1 MTEQP
6 KPLWMQRWFQ
16 LLLGSLV
23 LLTVASLVVPW
34 LLGLVYALRSVLLPL
49 VIALG
54 LAYIF
59 NPIVTWVHQRLH
71 LPRWAG
77 TSGVMLAGLLVT
89 LILAL
94 VVLPPLISQGVDLI
108 NNAKEYPDQISQ
120 LVQEQAAKHKDK
132 QQPSTDTS
140 SDDDKQLVSEETTST
155 EAGQP
160 ADESTEKVADAL
172 AGVADAVEDG
182 IRKEAEKSAQS
193 ANADPDNPEDEETKE
208 GFFSDLRIVIEE
220 AIGPDQA
227 TLLLANTADF
237 LSAMDWKAAGT
248 FLLSSLDVG
257 VGVVGSAISITSYFA
272 LSAVIILFCFFF
284 FSWKLN
290 DLIAWFVPFIP
301 VKYKSEVLGVVVQMD
316 KSVAAFIR
324 GRLIQ
329 AGVMAVILSIGWW
342 LAGVPS
348 WLLLGV
354 LSGALNLVPFAAVVG
369 FLAALI
375 LVLVDSVAG
384 GGFTIWV
391 LIWPTV
397 VYILAQGLDGWVV
410 EPVVQGKATDLD
422 PVSVLLAVMIGG
434 ALAGLLGMLIAIPSA
449 ACIKILSREVILPRL
464 RALAGSE
471 PAP

>member
-1 MTEQP
+1 MTEP
-6 KPLWMQRWFQ
+6 PTKPLWMQRWFQ

-59 NPIVTWVHQRLH
+59 NPVVTWAHMKLH

-77 TSGVMLAGLLVT
+77 TTGVMLGGLLIT

-108 NNAKEYPDQISQ
+108 NKAKDYPDQISQ
-120 LVQEQAAKHKDK
+120 IVHEHAAKSKDNQK
-132 QQPSTDTS
+132 EAPS
-140 SDDDKQLVSEETTST
+140 QVLAE
-155 EAGQP
+155 
-160 ADESTEKVADAL
+160 ADAPLDEQLTDL
-172 AGVADAVEDG
+172 ALAEEGSKTPEEGAEQVASVDGENLDQEDG
-182 IRKEAEKSAQS
+182 S
-193 ANADPDNPEDEETKE
+193 ETKA
-208 GFFSDLRIVIEE
+208 GFFNDLRIMIENTLGAE
-220 AIGPDQA
+220 QA
-227 TLLLANTADF
+227 TQLLAGTADL
-237 LSAMDWKAAGT
+237 LSNMDWKAVGT
-248 FLLSSLDVG
+248 FLLTSLDVG

-272 LSAVIILFCFFF
+272 LSAVIIGFCFFF

-301 VKYKSEVLGVVVQMD
+301 VHYKNEVLGVVVQMD

-369 FLAALI
+369 FLSALI

-384 GGFTIWV
+384 GSFTIWV
-391 LIWPTV
+391 LVWPTL
-397 VYILAQGLDGWVV
+397 VYVLAQGLDGWVV
-410 EPVVQGKATDLD
+410 EPIVQGKATDLD

-434 ALAGLLGMLIAIPSA
+434 ALAGLLGMLIAIPTA
-449 ACIKILSREVILPRL
+449 ACIKILSREVVLPRL
-464 RALAGSE
+464 RVLAGSE
-471 PAP
+471 PAT

>member
-6 KPLWMQRWFQ
+6 TPLWMQRWFQ

-23 LLTVASLVVPW
+23 LLTVASLAVPW

-59 NPIVTWVHQRLH
+59 NPVVTWAHQKLH

-77 TSGVMLAGLLVT
+77 TSGVMLGGLVVT

-94 VVLPPLISQGVDLI
+94 LVLPPLISQGVDLI
-108 NNAKEYPDQISQ
+108 NKAKDYPDQISQ
-120 LVQEQAAKHKDK
+120 LVHEQAKKSKENRHEASN
-132 QQPSTDTS
+132 PTDVVADEES
-140 SDDDKQLVSEETTST
+140 GQAAEQAEAVEVSEPVDEPIETIAEATDGVTDSEAIPES
-155 EAGQP
+155 EAGFF
-160 ADESTEKVADAL
+160 ADLRVMIEDAL
-172 AGVADAVEDG
+172 G
-182 IRKEAEKSAQS
+182 
-193 ANADPDNPEDEETKE
+193 PEQTT
-208 GFFSDLRIVIEE
+208 
-220 AIGPDQA
+220 Q
-227 TLLLANTADF
+227 LLAGAADL
-237 LSAMDWKAAGT
+237 LSEMDWQAVGT
-248 FLLSSLDVG
+248 FLLTSLDVG
-257 VGVVGSAISITSYFA
+257 VGVVGSAISLTSYFA
-272 LSAVIILFCFFF
+272 LSAVIIGFCFFF

-301 VKYKSEVLGVVVQMD
+301 VQHKNEVLGVVVQMD

-369 FLAALI
+369 FLAALA
-375 LVLVDSVAG
+375 LVLLDSVAS

-391 LIWPTV
+391 LVWPTF

-464 RALAGSE
+464 RAMAGSE
-471 PAP
+471 PAST